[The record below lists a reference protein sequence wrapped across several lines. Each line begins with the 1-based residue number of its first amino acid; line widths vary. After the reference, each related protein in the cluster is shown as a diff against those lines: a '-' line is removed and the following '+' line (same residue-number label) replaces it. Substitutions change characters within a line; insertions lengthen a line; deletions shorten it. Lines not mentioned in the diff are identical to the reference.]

1 MSDTGPR
8 TTATDAQERAMVDDA
23 HALHRDKH
31 VARTAAALMI
41 PGGLLALL
49 AALAVASGADPAAPR
64 LAALL
69 PLAAF
74 LGMAY
79 VALTRMVVRTA
90 VTRAEVLVQWGL
102 SEHRIPLPA
111 ITACEARPV
120 TGGPT
125 MATGAGWALL
135 ADRGSVL
142 LSWTDAGATKRL
154 LFPAKDPDALAAQ
167 IDAAR
172 VMPATGVRVATDA
185 APVTSEAS
193 AEDGRGHG
201 SGHDARSPARVEPAR
216 RDG

>member
-1 MSDTGPR
+1 
-8 TTATDAQERAMVDDA
+8 MVDDA

-41 PGGLLALL
+41 PGGLLMLL
-49 AALAVASGADPAAPR
+49 AAVAVASGADPAAPR

-69 PLAAF
+69 PVAAF
-74 LGMAY
+74 LGMVY

-90 VTRAEVLVQWGL
+90 VTRGEVLVQWGL
-102 SEHRIPLPA
+102 SEHRVPLQA

-125 MATGAGWALL
+125 MAAGAGWALL

-154 LFPAKDPDALAAQ
+154 LVPAKDPVALAAQ

-172 VMPATGVRVATDA
+172 AVPATGVRVATDA
-185 APVTSEAS
+185 APVTREAS
-193 AEDGRGHG
+193 AEEGE
-201 SGHDARSPARVEPAR
+201 GHDEGSPARGEPAR